1 MRRFADAPPSLDWD
15 RATTLRTHAPA
26 THGDI
31 GSDDRTLLSWGRY
44 SIVYAPFDGAWN
56 ADAKV
61 VLLGLTPGLTQALA
75 ANAVTLEYIR
85 VYGTV
90 NWHDLSLWR
99 RERVAFKGTMK
110 LNLVRMLDA
119 VRLHEHMNVK
129 STGALFEST
138 CALAQMASA
147 LRYPVFRGDRNY
159 SGGRSIVR
167 APFLRNMLDR
177 LLAHE
182 LASVPDALVIP
193 FGPSVELA
201 LDYLA
206 HRGLFSTHRMIR
218 GFPHPSGA
226 NPRRPS
232 VFASNRNSIAVQLEQ
247 WFRCGRISPHNNSFS
262 ETSSIRHVRTG

>member
-1 MRRFADAPPSLDWD
+1 MRRFADAPSSLDWE
-15 RATTLRTHAPA
+15 RATALRAHAPA

-31 GSDDRTLLSWGRY
+31 RSADRTLLSWGRY

-56 ADAKV
+56 ANAKL
-61 VLLGLTPGLTQALA
+61 VLLGLTPGMTQALA
-75 ANAVTLEYIR
+75 ANAIALDYIR
-85 VYGTV
+85 AFGTV
-90 NWHDLSLWR
+90 NWHDLSIWR

-119 VRLHEHMNVK
+119 VGLPEHMDVE
-129 STGALFEST
+129 STAALFEST
-138 CALAQMASA
+138 CGLAQMASA
-147 LRYPVFRGDRNY
+147 LRYPVFRGARNY

-167 APFLRNMLDR
+167 APFLRDILDR
-177 LLAHE
+177 LLAQE

-206 HRGLFSTHRMIR
+206 DRGAFSTHRMIR

-232 VFASNRNSIAVQLEQ
+232 VFARNRNSIAEQLDQ
-247 WFRCGRISPHNNSFS
+247 WFHRGRIQISHANALGG
-262 ETSSIRHVRTG
+262 EHT